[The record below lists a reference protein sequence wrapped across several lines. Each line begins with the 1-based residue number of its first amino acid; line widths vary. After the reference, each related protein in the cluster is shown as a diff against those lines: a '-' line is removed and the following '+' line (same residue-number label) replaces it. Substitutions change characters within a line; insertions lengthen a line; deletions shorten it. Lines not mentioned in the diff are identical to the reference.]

1 MTINDFFFYELS
13 AYKTEI
19 VNLQNEIKNFTAN
32 PEVEN
37 LTAFSL
43 GVSNRSNLMVVG
55 LCSLIEVYLYEIAIN
70 KQDENSFKIDD
81 LKGNGLARLQL
92 YLTRSGNI
100 DFGKISQWSN
110 FKDIYVLRNALVHS
124 YGGYVET
131 EFISKVEK
139 AVKKLK
145 IESALVANRRIRL
158 TPEILLAFHKVIES
172 VVDDLRKFPCVTN
185 T

>member
-1 MTINDFFFYELS
+1 MEINDFFFYELS
-13 AYKTEI
+13 AYKSEI
-19 VNLQNEIKNFTAN
+19 VNLQNEIKNFAAN
-32 PEVEN
+32 PETEN
-37 LTAFSL
+37 LTDFSL
-43 GVSNRSNLMVVG
+43 GISNRSNLMVIG
-55 LCSLIEVYLYEIAIN
+55 LCSLVEVYLYEIAIN

-81 LKGNGLARLQL
+81 LKGNGLVRLQT

-110 FKDIYVLRNALVHS
+110 FKQIYALRNALVHS

-131 EFISKVEK
+131 NLISNVEK
-139 AVKKLK
+139 AVKELK

-158 TPEILLAFHKVIES
+158 TPKILLDFHKVIEN
-172 VVDDLRKFPCVTN
+172 VVNDLRKLPCVTN